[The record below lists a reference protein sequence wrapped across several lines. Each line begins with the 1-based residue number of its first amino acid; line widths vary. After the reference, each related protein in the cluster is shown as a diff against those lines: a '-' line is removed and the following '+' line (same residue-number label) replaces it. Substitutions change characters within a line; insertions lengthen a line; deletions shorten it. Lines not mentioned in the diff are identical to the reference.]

1 MVHKFTK
8 YKLMKQCE
16 KVIYFLQLIYTA
28 KYYILDQ
35 YGDYSMG
42 DKLKYRT
49 FSFYTLLML
58 NMYKCIQPVVWYNV
72 LDCSSF
78 WKIFE

>member
-1 MVHKFTK
+1 
-8 YKLMKQCE
+8 MKQCE

-58 NMYKCIQPVVWYNV
+58 NMYKCIQPVV
-72 LDCSSF
+72 
-78 WKIFE
+78 